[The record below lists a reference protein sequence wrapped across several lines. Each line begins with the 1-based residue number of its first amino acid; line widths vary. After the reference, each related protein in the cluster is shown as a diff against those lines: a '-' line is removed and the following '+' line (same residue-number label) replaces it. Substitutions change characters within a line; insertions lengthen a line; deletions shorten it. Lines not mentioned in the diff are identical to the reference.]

1 VNPKARS
8 DARGADQTG
17 AAGRRLKQVAPN
29 ALTGPK
35 RLSDRVGHVA
45 SVEIAHWAA
54 TAFGILIVKN
64 QLVKNQRPSAA
75 DQNGKAAAI
84 AGRNTVLTTLQEAGL
99 IAGFGDWFNPV
110 AISPR

>member
-54 TAFGILIVKN
+54 TAFGIPIVKIHGR
-64 QLVKNQRPSAA
+64 QRPPATG
-75 DQNGKAAAI
+75 QNGKAAAI
-84 AGRNTVLTTLQEAGL
+84 ARRNTVLTTLQKARL

>member
-54 TAFGILIVKN
+54 TALGILIVKN

-84 AGRNTVLTTLQEAGL
+84 APAQYSVNYTAGSG
-99 IAGFGDWFNPV
+99 IDRGFRRLV
-110 AISPR
+110 